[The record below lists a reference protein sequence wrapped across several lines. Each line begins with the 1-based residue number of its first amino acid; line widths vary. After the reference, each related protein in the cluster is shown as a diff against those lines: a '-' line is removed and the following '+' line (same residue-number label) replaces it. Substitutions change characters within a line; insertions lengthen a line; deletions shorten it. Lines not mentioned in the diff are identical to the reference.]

1 MAKVVEELDV
11 PKTVAAETVD
21 AFLKVTT
28 DLLKA
33 GDKVTFPGFGTLD
46 IAQRAARKG
55 RNPQT
60 GAEIQIAPHL
70 KAVNLRLARTSGSY
84 QITLHNKRIN
94 LNAWS
99 C

>member
-1 MAKVVEELDV
+1 MTKAEFVAAVAAELEV

-33 GDKVTFPGFGTLD
+33 GDKVTFPGFGTFEV
-46 IAQRAARKG
+46 AARAARTG

-60 GAEIQIAPHL
+60 GAEIQIAASKSGKFSAGKNL
-70 KAVNLRLARTSGSY
+70 KNL
-84 QITLHNKRIN
+84 
-94 LNAWS
+94 
-99 C
+99 